1 MATKQK
7 IEAAA
12 AGILQHRG
20 ITIEQLCEQYLAGL
34 SRDAPDW
41 TRTSDLRFRRP
52 TLYPTE
58 LRARVRPLSRRLR
71 VARS

>member
-41 TRTSDLRFRRP
+41 TRTSDLRFRR
-52 TLYPTE
+52 
-58 LRARVRPLSRRLR
+58 RGPLSGGVRSSP
-71 VARS
+71 VASVTTPFPR